1 MHPFAPAKNGTL
13 FPTNRNVNFQLSRQP
28 RDMDHVARIL
38 VPIYFEI
45 LSTQAFLKVSTP
57 FEFKKLD

>member
-1 MHPFAPAKNGTL
+1 L
-13 FPTNRNVNFQLSRQP
+13 FPPKRNLNFQLSRRS
-28 RDMDHVARIL
+28 RDMAHVARIL

-57 FEFKKLD
+57 FELKKLN

>member
-13 FPTNRNVNFQLSRQP
+13 FPPKRNVNFQLNRQP
-28 RDMDHVARIL
+28 RDVDHVARIL

-57 FEFKKLD
+57 FELKKLD